1 MNGGRLFG
9 GLTALAA
16 WLAIAGTAVADRTP
30 SMRTAGQRQTGTRPD
45 ITVPYLN
52 HGLNAFHA
60 NGVAPRIY
68 SSPEVDDP
76 TKNPSPRRVYNLIFY
91 GSREGFGDKSNGAR
105 ERPANTLRPQK
116 SQ

>member
-1 MNGGRLFG
+1 MNGGRL
-9 GLTALAA
+9 LRRITALAA
-16 WLAIAGTAVADRTP
+16 WLAITGAAAADRTP
-30 SMRTAGQRQTGTRPD
+30 GVRTAGQRQHGTRPD

-52 HGLNAFHA
+52 HGLDAFHA

-76 TKNPSPRRVYNLIFY
+76 TKNPSPRRVFNLIFY

-105 ERPANTLRPQK
+105 ERPGNRLRPPK